1 MSAPAGKPPVV
12 LLAYH
17 YPPSPEVGAVRAARV
32 AAALAGAG
40 HPVTVIRA
48 GTRPDE
54 PAPGAPGI
62 EVRTVVPAP
71 SPRDWY
77 GALRRAVRENRRNAG
92 TGSPA
97 GIADSAAAS
106 WRPPADVSA
115 GKRLALSLFWLPD
128 DRQGFIWRA
137 ARAAAAALQDAGP
150 RAVLYSTSPP
160 HSAQLAGLLAQL
172 WTRAPWVAEFR
183 DPWTD
188 NPDKA
193 WYCRTEF
200 TDRLERW
207 AERQCLRRAALVV
220 GVSEGIC
227 GLLRPRAAAAGGGNV
242 MLVRNGI
249 ETATFGGSGARADG
263 QRPPGPLRILHA
275 GTCYLGRDPRPF
287 LEALAAVSR
296 RRGLG
301 PDRVQV
307 ELLGRCEWFEG
318 VSMRQVAA
326 SLGIQELVRFTPWLP
341 PDQARQRMEEADL
354 LLLLAEGQPLQVPQ
368 KLYEYLGTG
377 RRMLVF
383 ADPGGETARMVETV
397 GGHVVTHAA
406 APDLE
411 AQVEQALLSP
421 AKSAPDRAVLA
432 DWATDRQMSR
442 LVEAVAALGSRRA

>member
-1 MSAPAGKPPVV
+1 MSAPPGKPPVV

-17 YPPSPEVGAVRAARV
+17 YPPSTEVGALRAARV
-32 AAALAGAG
+32 AAALAEAG

-48 GTRPDE
+48 GARPDE
-54 PAPGAPGI
+54 PAPELLGV

-71 SPRDWY
+71 APRDWY
-77 GALRRAVRENRRNAG
+77 AALRRALREQG
-92 TGSPA
+92 K
-97 GIADSAAAS
+97 SAAAGLLPAPS
-106 WRPPADVSA
+106 DGAAAWRPPEQVSP

-137 ARAAAAALQDAGP
+137 AQAATAALHDAGP
-150 RAVLYSTSPP
+150 GAILYSTSPP
-160 HSAQLAGLLAQL
+160 HSAQIAGLLAQL

-188 NPDKA
+188 NPGKP
-193 WYCRTEF
+193 WYCRTEL

-207 AERQCLRRAALVV
+207 AERQCLQRARLVV

-227 GLLRPRAAAAGGGNV
+227 RRLQPRAAAVGGGPV
-242 MLVRNGI
+242 VLVRNGI
-249 ETATFGGSGARADG
+249 AGPIIGGSEVRPGAP
-263 QRPPGPLRILHA
+263 RPPGPLRVLHA

-287 LEALAAVSR
+287 LRALAAVAR
-296 RRGLG
+296 RRELVA
-301 PDRVQV
+301 DRVQV

-326 SLGIQELVRFTPWLP
+326 TLGIQELVRFTPWLP
-341 PDQARQRMEEADL
+341 ADQARRRMEEADL
-354 LLLLAEGQPLQVPQ
+354 LLLLAEGQPVQVPQ
-368 KLYEYLGTG
+368 KLYEYLATG

-383 ADPGGETARMVETV
+383 ADPGGETARMVEAV

-411 AQVEQALLSP
+411 AQVERALLAP
-421 AKSAPDRAVLA
+421 ADSAPDHAVLA
-432 DWATDRQMSR
+432 EWSTERQMAR
-442 LVEAVAALGSRRA
+442 LVAAVAALAGRPA